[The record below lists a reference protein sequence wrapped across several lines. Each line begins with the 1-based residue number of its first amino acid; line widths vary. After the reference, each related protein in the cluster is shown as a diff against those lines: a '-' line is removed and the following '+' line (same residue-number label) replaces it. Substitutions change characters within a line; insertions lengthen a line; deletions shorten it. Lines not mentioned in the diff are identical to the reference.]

1 MSQERT
7 QVQIVNLGL
16 QYRTGLDVSYATA
29 ATVTVAAGQC
39 RDSTNTFDIVVPSL
53 GQTAPLTCST
63 AFDGLNGLD
72 TGTVEASTTYGL
84 FVVFDPTGRN
94 QPGLLL
100 SKSFTA
106 PIMPSANGYTYGAF
120 RLIDFVL
127 TDGSSNIR
135 KFYNT
140 PGVGTTYKQYDAPI
154 QITTAVP
161 ETYTPLDLSVA
172 VPTIGYGRVIMRSS
186 FTPAAANDTAS
197 ITPTGSANDY
207 FVMNG
212 LVATVAQ
219 TNIFPIVPV
228 QTSGV
233 PKISYKVSNDT
244 APTAISLWVLGYE
257 FTV

>member
-1 MSQERT
+1 MSQ
-7 QVQIVNLGL
+7 QQIVNLPFLYRSGL
-16 QYRTGLDVSYATA
+16 EVAYATT
-29 ATVTVAAGQC
+29 ATVTVGSGQC

-53 GQTAPLTCST
+53 GQTAPLTAST
-63 AFDGLNGLD
+63 AFSGLNGLD
-72 TGTVEASTTYGL
+72 IGTVEASTTYGL
-84 FVVFDPTGRN
+84 FVVFDQTLQN
-94 QPGLLL
+94 HPGLVL

-106 PIMPSANGYTYGAF
+106 PIMPSLNGVTYSSF
-120 RLIDFVL
+120 RLIDFL
-127 TDGSSNIR
+127 RTDGSSNIR

-161 ETYTPLDLSVA
+161 ESYTPLDLSVA
-172 VPTIGYGRVIMRSS
+172 VPTLGYGRVIMRSS

-197 ITPTGSANDY
+197 VTPTGSSNDY
-207 FVMNG
+207 YVMNG

-219 TNIFPIVPV
+219 TDIFPIVPV